1 MLTTIITMQTDVSEK
16 DCFQN
21 SIHDKKL
28 IDVASIESKSAGQSQ
43 ANVKLKVCIQTYIKN

>member
-1 MLTTIITMQTDVSEK
+1 MQTDVSEK